1 MSDDN
6 VLDQND
12 IDKLMSSDSDLSADW
27 DDSLKEEMEPAEA
40 VPDESPAAELPS
52 FEPTERDTS
61 GSDLDSKSLDFI
73 LDIPLEITVEL
84 GKTKMLIN
92 DLLQLGQG
100 SVIELTKLAGE
111 PLEILVNNKLVARGE
126 PVVVNEK
133 FGVRLTDIISPIERV
148 KRLS

>member
-52 FEPTERDTS
+52 LEPTERDTS

-73 LDIPLEITVEL
+73 LDIPLEVTVEL

>member
-61 GSDLDSKSLDFI
+61 GS
-73 LDIPLEITVEL
+73 
-84 GKTKMLIN
+84 N
-92 DLLQLGQG
+92 H
-100 SVIELTKLAGE
+100 
-111 PLEILVNNKLVARGE
+111 RGIR
-126 PVVVNEK
+126 K
-133 FGVRLTDIISPIERV
+133 D
-148 KRLS
+148 

>member
-1 MSDDN
+1 MSDN
-6 VLDQND
+6 NALDQND
-12 IDKLMSSDSDLSADW
+12 IDKLMSTDSDLSSDF

-52 FEPTERDTS
+52 FEPTERDAS

-73 LDIPLEITVEL
+73 LDIPLEVTVQL